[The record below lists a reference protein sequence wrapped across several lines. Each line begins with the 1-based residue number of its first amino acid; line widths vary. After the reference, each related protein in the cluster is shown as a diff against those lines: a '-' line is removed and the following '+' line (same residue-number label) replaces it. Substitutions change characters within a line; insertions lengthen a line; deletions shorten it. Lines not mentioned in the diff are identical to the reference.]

1 MKKDNDSILKDVL
14 QEFLQSPPIRPR
26 YNQLRVSDAWNII
39 VGTTAAQYTTSIKLN
54 ENELIIEITSAP
66 LRQEFLFR
74 KNELIKLLNEHLGE
88 KLIKT
93 IDIL

>member
-14 QEFLQSPPIRPR
+14 QEFLQSPAIRPR
-26 YNQLRVSDAWNII
+26 YNQLRVRDAWNII
-39 VGTTAAQYTTSIKLN
+39 VGTTAAQYTTSIKLK
-54 ENELIIEITSAP
+54 ETELIVEITSAP

-74 KNELIKLLNEHLGE
+74 KSELIILLNEHLGE
-88 KLIKT
+88 KLVKT